1 MRAWNNW
8 ISTLALYAFLLLV
21 TNAASSAQ
29 IASVIHVRLQ
39 DTSTNGSLEGMQMI
53 ATPDIVRA
61 GKVTINATNLSHS
74 LVHEVVVI
82 RTDGTNKPPPYDPK
96 AGVVKE
102 DEVRDLGEIS
112 DLDPG
117 KSGSLTVNLSP
128 GSYLLICNQPG
139 HYKAGMWT
147 NLTVTR

>member
-1 MRAWNNW
+1 MRTWNDW
-8 ISTLALYAFLLLV
+8 ISTLALCTCLVLV
-21 TNAASSAQ
+21 TSTASSAQ
-29 IASVIHVRLQ
+29 TASVIHVQLQ
-39 DTSTNGSLEGMQMI
+39 DASTNGSLEGMRMT
-53 ATPDIVRA
+53 ATPDIAKA
-61 GKVTINATNLSHS
+61 GKVTVNATNLSHS

-82 RTDGTNKPPPYDPK
+82 RTDATNKPLPYDPK

-102 DEVRDLGEIS
+102 KEVRDMGEIY

-117 KSGSLTVNLSP
+117 RSGSLTVDLSP

-147 NLTVTR
+147 KLTVTR